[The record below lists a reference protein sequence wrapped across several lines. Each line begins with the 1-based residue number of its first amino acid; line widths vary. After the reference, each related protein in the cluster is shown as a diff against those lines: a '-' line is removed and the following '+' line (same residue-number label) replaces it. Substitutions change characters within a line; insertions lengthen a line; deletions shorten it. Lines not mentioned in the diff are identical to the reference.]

1 MKDDLRQRLLQ
12 VAQSLERLGLATVG
26 PAKGSCS
33 ARDFETGTIYLT
45 PSGQAYS
52 ELQPDMLA
60 TVDAQGR
67 ANAGSKPSVD
77 LPFHL
82 AIYKIRPDVGAVMHL
97 HTPYASAFA
106 VIRQEIPVYL
116 QSLANVV
123 GGPVPV
129 AEFALPGTAELAAN
143 IVSVLGQGKAALM
156 ANHGVVTCGRTPE
169 ECLTVI
175 ATVETAA
182 QVTLLSGLIGKP
194 VRLTPEQIDGA
205 RGFYANRFFTSG
217 NNREN

>member
-1 MKDDLRQRLLQ
+1 MKEALKQRLLQ

-33 ARDFETGTIYLT
+33 ARDFETGAIYIT
-45 PSGQAYS
+45 PSGQNYS
-52 ELQPDMLA
+52 ALGPEMLA
-60 TVDAQGR
+60 SVDAGGR
-67 ANAGSKPSVD
+67 AGTGGKPSVD

-82 AIYKIRPDVGAVMHL
+82 AIYKARPEIGAVMHL

-106 VIRQEIPVYL
+106 VLRREIPVYL
-116 QSLANVV
+116 QSQANVV

-143 IVSVLGQGKAALM
+143 IVSAMGRGNAALM
-156 ANHGVVTCGRTPE
+156 ASHGVVACGRTPE
-169 ECLTVI
+169 ECLTVV

-182 QVTLLSGLIGKP
+182 QVTLLSSLIGKP
-194 VRLTPEQIDGA
+194 VPLTPEQIEGA
-205 RGFYANRFFTSG
+205 RGFYADSFLKK
-217 NNREN
+217 